1 MILIVWTNNT
11 ILYSRLQSSKNMMD
25 FCSSNVTDEEFRQKI
40 IDFFKYT
47 EQNVILD
54 SIVETPRQFQNWF
67 DILMTENKTI
77 DKEKAQSI
85 SNSLRLYLES
95 YANNTGLNYLS
106 GMLELIGGNFENP
119 DGENRLFDSSRNI
132 KESFS
137 AEDQEKIIELTL
149 QIAKNCGENE
159 MNLFSETFLKIYPE
173 LAERVHMTLKDFYSL
188 SFIIDE
194 KTLRIQNLLEEN
206 LSGLFETD

>member
-1 MILIVWTNNT
+1 M
-11 ILYSRLQSSKNMMD
+11 R
-25 FCSSNVTDEEFRQKI
+25 R
-40 IDFFKYT
+40 
-47 EQNVILD
+47 
-54 SIVETPRQFQNWF
+54 
-67 DILMTENKTI
+67 
-77 DKEKAQSI
+77 
-85 SNSLRLYLES
+85 YLES

-106 GMLELIGGNFENP
+106 GMLELIGGNFE
-119 DGENRLFDSSRNI
+119 DINRLSDSSRNI
-132 KESFS
+132 KEIFS

-173 LAERVHMTLKDFYSL
+173 LAERVHKALKDFYSL
-188 SFIIDE
+188 SIILDA